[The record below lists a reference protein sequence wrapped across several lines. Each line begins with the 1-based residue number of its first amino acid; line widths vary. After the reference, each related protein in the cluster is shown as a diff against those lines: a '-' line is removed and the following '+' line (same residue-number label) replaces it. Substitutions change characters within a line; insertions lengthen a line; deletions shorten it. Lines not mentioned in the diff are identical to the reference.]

1 MDCLRRKRLRSKIF
15 EKKYSDEYIYAAFEC
30 DARAARVRDLQR
42 GSNFVL
48 KSTVYNSTIL
58 SPPL

>member
-30 DARAARVRDLQR
+30 GARVRDLQR